1 MAVAFPLYPPFP
13 FVSEPTN
20 QNCLSI
26 AEARNAIKAKFRSYR
41 QLLDKKELEL
51 LSELDTIEETNKP
64 ELSQVRQ
71 DLAKLNAVLKNLDD
85 SLGANTLKPFLEEQ
99 RILLNKQI
107 SHFQRCEKFLSH
119 LSLETSSLEAA
130 VAGVAELVPFCSKAK
145 FREKLE
151 PILEL
156 GPDEDEEWY
165 VVSSSWFDLFCDS
178 INLYDPQPNDSWEFP
193 QRIPIDQTDI
203 YAGDQINRN
212 LIKLLHSDAWELLLG
227 FSGLRIGSH
236 SIHRMTYYNQTT
248 DRIEVPL
255 NPVRHNCVLGY
266 VSETGTNSSFSIRID
281 MECFPSDTFAV
292 LIEKLSD
299 FFELFTSH
307 SPRVFAFDCTQSV
320 SCNPPDVSKYY
331 VKKALQVASSLEGA
345 LQKSQFCFG
354 QSQQILPVY
363 PVLQRP
369 VAQPQYTALP
379 PQVAQSQNTLAKTP
393 VAQPQYTAFRPQVAQ
408 SQNTL
413 SKTPVPQPQYTALP
427 PQVAQSQNTLSKTP
441 VPQPQYP
448 VSKTPVALCHIPDL
462 NTPVGMQ
469 SQSILFAIPNSDG
482 DTNITVYQN

>member
-1 MAVAFPLYPPFP
+1 MAVPFP
-13 FVSEPTN
+13 EVGNLSVSELTN

-26 AEARNAIKAKFRSYR
+26 EEARNAIKAKFCSYR

-71 DLAKLNAVLKNLDD
+71 DLEKLNAVLKNLDD

-107 SHFQRCEKFLSH
+107 SHFQSCEKFLSH

-145 FREKLE
+145 FRDILE

-156 GPDEDEEWY
+156 EPDEEEDWY
-165 VVSSSWFDLFCDS
+165 VVSKSWFNQFCDS
-178 INLYDPQPNDSWEFP
+178 INWHDPQPNDSWEFP
-193 QRIPIDQTDI
+193 QRIPINQTGI
-203 YAGDQINRN
+203 YAGDQTNRN
-212 LIKLLHSDAWELLLG
+212 AIKLLHSDAWELLLG

-236 SIHRMTYYNQTT
+236 SIYRMTYYNQTT

-266 VSETGTNSSFSIRID
+266 VSETGTNSSFSIKVE

-307 SPRVFAFDCTQSV
+307 TPRVFAFDCTHSV

-331 VKKALQVASSLEGA
+331 VKEALQVASSFGGA

-354 QSQQILPVY
+354 QSQQIQPDY
-363 PVLQRP
+363 PVLQRQ
-369 VAQPQYTALP
+369 VAQPQYIALP
-379 PQVAQSQNTLAKTP
+379 PQVAQSP
-393 VAQPQYTAFRPQVAQ
+393 
-408 SQNTL
+408 NTL
-413 SKTPVPQPQYTALP
+413 SKTPV
-427 PQVAQSQNTLSKTP
+427 AQL
-441 VPQPQYP
+441 QYP
-448 VSKTPVALCHIPDL
+448 VSKTQVALCHIPDL